1 MTFANGQIP
10 TSALTRTTAGVLLRA
25 DAAASYERLAKEFNK
40 AYGPMYVSDGYRDR
54 TEGPFS
60 QEAIFRQ
67 RYRAQATGSGP
78 FGDVRW
84 WNGRRYVRHT
94 GAAAAVPGTSNHGW
108 GVAADFGAGINASF
122 TSPAHR
128 WMAQHGPSH
137 GWTNT
142 EGRSVNEPW
151 HWVYDPARD
160 QHRTTGGGG
169 STVAPTP
176 APPTSEEDDMTPE
189 QSAKLDYIFN
199 AIAPG
204 ESGVRSTGH
213 VLVQLTRIE
222 NAVGAVSKAVSGV
235 ATSVK
240 DVATAVGKIPTA
252 VWGYRNAALE
262 KVDDAYA
269 LLRKAVRK

>member
-1 MTFANGQIP
+1 MTLVQLATAPGQW
-10 TSALTRTTAGVLLRA
+10 LRA
-25 DAAASYERLAKEFNK
+25 DAAASWDRVAREVQRLYGWLPVLTDSARPIEVQERIFL
-40 AYGPMYVSDGYRDR
+40 DR
-54 TEGPFS
+54 YD
-60 QEAIFRQ
+60 R
-67 RYRAQATGSGP
+67 QATGGG
-78 FGDVRW
+78 FHNDVRFW
-84 WNGRRYVRHT
+84 KGVRYVRRRYRKSD
-94 GAAAAVPGTSNHGW
+94 GAPAAAAAVPGTSRHGFGLAVDASGLGGFTGTRYRQLMSVQAKHGW
-108 GVAADFGAGINASF
+108 SNAAGRTINEA
-122 TSPAHR
+122 
-128 WMAQHGPSH
+128 
-137 GWTNT
+137 
-142 EGRSVNEPW
+142 W
-151 HWVYDPARD
+151 HQEYDPNQD
-160 QHRTTGGGG
+160 QHLNTGGGG

-222 NAVGAVSKAVSGV
+222 NAVGAVNKAVTGV

-240 DVATAVGKIPTA
+240 DVATAISRTPAA